1 MRDLNKRRL
10 DVALEKDSDTLA
22 SLEKDARL
30 RHMSDQLG
38 KMAGIRLADY
48 YMLCEKLGTYSIEGI
63 LAALELLSSRTVVVD
78 ASGVEGALNNVS
90 KLRQEEAYIAPAETL
105 GENVDEAADVWGTM

>member
-22 SLEKDARL
+22 SLEKDARM

-38 KMAGIRLADY
+38 KMATIRLADY
-48 YMLCEKLGTYSIEGI
+48 YLLCEKLGTYSVEGI
-63 LAALELLSSRTVVVD
+63 LATLDLLASRTIVNGETSADQVP
-78 ASGVEGALNNVS
+78 NNIS
-90 KLRQEEAYIAPAETL
+90 KLREETYVAPAETL
-105 GENVDEAADVWGTM
+105 DENIEEATNVWGSM

>member
-38 KMAGIRLADY
+38 KMAAIRLADY
-48 YMLCEKLGTYSIEGI
+48 YLLCEKLGTYSTEGI
-63 LAALELLSSRTVVVD
+63 LAALELLASRTVVVGE
-78 ASGVEGALNNVS
+78 ASSEQIPNNVS
-90 KLRQEEAYIAPAETL
+90 KLREEEACVAPAETL
-105 GENVDEAADVWGTM
+105 DENINEAADIWGSM

>member
-22 SLEKDARL
+22 SLEKDARM

-38 KMAGIRLADY
+38 KMAAVRLADY
-48 YMLCEKLGTYSIEGI
+48 YMLCEKLGTYSVEGI
-63 LAALELLSSRTVVVD
+63 LAALELLASRTVVVGE
-78 ASGVEGALNNVS
+78 ASSEIPNNVS
-90 KLRQEEAYIAPAETL
+90 KLREEENYIAPAQTL
-105 GENVDEAADVWGTM
+105 DENVDEAADIWGSM